1 MTTLVRRT
9 TVATIGAALLFGTVS
24 GTADA
29 ADARKPPEATTS
41 IMCEAATSDREDLDH
56 YDGRSASYM
65 YDERFRPGPDLRYSE
80 LSQFAPQG
88 LTYWKDW
95 EGKADLLMATA
106 YDTGTRDAIIVG
118 LDPKRNDK
126 SATVGIV
133 QIESNHAGGIAL
145 HGDWVYVSDGPHA
158 IRTFKKSALHKAMR
172 ESQDSGAEET
182 PKINPVRITKGLY
195 GTSFLTADNGDRK
208 LYAGLF
214 SKKRR
219 EWMYRYTID
228 NSDGSLSLDK
238 KDDDK
243 GLRWE
248 IPARTQGVTLTG
260 GRFIFSSSHDRD
272 IRSNVWVTDRS
283 ETNLDKASARCFRAP
298 SLAEG
303 FATDGDTAWL
313 LFESGSDDYNGTNDG
328 HRARNVIDG
337 AHKVK
342 LGDLTSIPGDR
353 IRLGTLHSKNQQD
366 SGGNDEI
373 TIKVEDQKLGKNV
386 QIDQGDRKKIGKT
399 VQFTGRVSVKL
410 YERDPESGDDYLG
423 EQTLEPGGGD
433 GIMTFKKRG
442 GHYRLSYKIG

>member
-1 MTTLVRRT
+1 MARLVRRT
-9 TVATIGAALLFGTVS
+9 VVAAIGAVLLFGAVS
-24 GTADA
+24 GIAGA
-29 ADARKPPEATTS
+29 ADGRKPPEATTS
-41 IMCEAATSDREDLDH
+41 VMCEAASSERVDDE

-65 YDERFRPGPDLRYSE
+65 YDRKFRAGPDLRFSE

-88 LTYWKDW
+88 LTYWRDW
-95 EGKADLLMATA
+95 DDKADLLLATA

-118 LDPKRNDK
+118 LDPKRDDK

-133 QIESNHAGGIAL
+133 QLESNHAGGIAL
-145 HGDWVYVSDGPHA
+145 HGDWLFVSDGPHA
-158 IRTFKKSALHKAMR
+158 IRTFKKSALVKAMR
-172 ESQDSGAEET
+172 ESQDSDTEKT
-182 PKINPVRITKGLY
+182 PKIDPVRVTKGLY
-195 GTSFLTADNGDRK
+195 GTSFLTADSGDRK

-228 NSDGSLSLDK
+228 NGDGSLSLDK
-238 KDDDK
+238 KDGK

-248 IPARTQGVTLTG
+248 VPARTQGVTVTG
-260 GRFIFSSSHDRD
+260 KRFVFSSSHDRD
-272 IRSNVWVTDRS
+272 IRSNVWVTDRA

-298 SLAEG
+298 SMAEG
-303 FATDGDTAWL
+303 LATDGDTAWL
-313 LFESGSDDYNGTNDG
+313 LFESGSDDYNGTDDG

-337 AHKVK
+337 AHKAK
-342 LGDLTSIPGDR
+342 LGDLTAIPGGK

-386 QIDQGDRKKIGKT
+386 QIDQGDRKKIGKS

-410 YERDPESGDDYLG
+410 YERDPDSGDDYLG
-423 EQTLEPGGGD
+423 EETLEPGSGD
-433 GIMTFKKRG
+433 GIMTFKKHG
-442 GHYRLSYKIG
+442 GHYRLSYQIG